1 MRKWVAAAT
10 AWMLCGITAF
20 ATPLFSDL
28 EEAHWGYGAISNL
41 VQQGTVNGY
50 EDGTF
55 RPNNTVTFA
64 EFKKMVTGIW
74 EEDSRQ
80 IPRGEAL
87 KLLWEHNGSP
97 VGYTAPGIITSQAE
111 GKDAVAWGYE
121 TGLMIGNDGLNL
133 RLGDTLTRA
142 EAAVL
147 IERSK
152 TAESSG
158 REFADTVSESIL
170 QTIWEAYG
178 LFEGG
183 YLPNKEITKYEAGAA
198 AARLDNG
205 EAPVEADNSIIS
217 MEDAAALLITAAVNQ
232 WGQPLQAADLSSVP
246 EKYGMVTRMCMAY
259 ALENGVLVPEDK
271 PATAKE
277 IAALLLQ
284 LDDLFGRDGVR
295 INKDLELYPQNSGAY
310 RYIIEGIPKQVYETP
325 FGVEA
330 QPRACF
336 EFASSYASIYRTLLG
351 ELEQRY
357 PGAKFTYYPSLVCE
371 TDEESI
377 LRVACEVNGEKSA
390 ADLFGPEYQGVNGR
404 FYMDIHTGSVPADL
418 QLPVENASIGQ
429 LVYTE
434 SRS

>member
-1 MRKWVAAAT
+1 
-10 AWMLCGITAF
+10 MLCGITAF
-20 ATPLFSDL
+20 AAPLFSDM
-28 EEAHWGYGAISNL
+28 EEAHWGYGAIFNL
-41 VQQGTVNGY
+41 VQRGTVNGY

-55 RPNNTVTFA
+55 RPNNIVTFA

-97 VGYTAPGIITSQAE
+97 EGYSAPGIVTRQAE

-121 TGLMIGNDGLNL
+121 TGLMIGNDGLHL

-152 TAESSG
+152 TAVSNS
-158 REFADTVSESIL
+158 REFSDTVSESIL
-170 QTIWEAYG
+170 KTIWDAYG
-178 LFEGG
+178 LFKSD
-183 YLPNKEITKYEAGAA
+183 YLPDKEITKYEARAA

-205 EAPVEADNSIIS
+205 GAQIEADGSVISI
-217 MEDAAALLITAAVNQ
+217 EDAAALFITAAVNQ

-259 ALENGVLVPEDK
+259 ALENGVLIPEDK

-277 IAALLLQ
+277 IATLLLQ
-284 LDDLFGRDGVR
+284 LDDLFGRNGVR

-325 FGVEA
+325 FGAEA
-330 QPRACF
+330 QPRECF
-336 EFASSYASIYRTLLG
+336 EFASSYASIYRTLLDA
-351 ELEQRY
+351 LEQRY
-357 PGAKFTYYPSLVCE
+357 SGAKFTYYPSLVCE
-371 TDEESI
+371 TDAESI
-377 LRVACEVNGEKSA
+377 LRVACEVGGEKSA
-390 ADLFGPEYQGVNGR
+390 SDLFGPEYQQANGR
-404 FYMDIHTGSVPADL
+404 FYMDIYTGSVPADL
-418 QLPVENASIGQ
+418 QLPVEKASIGQ